1 MSTELTVE
9 LPEENQV
16 AAKTYSQQ
24 EIDAMDTQELL
35 LLYKRT
41 EAPELKW
48 PLVLR
53 YEGLIK
59 RIALQIRSVRSGY
72 VQMDDIIDEGMLT
85 ILNAID
91 KYDPD
96 KGVKFETYVSGRLR
110 GMVGDLARSQDW
122 LPRDLRRR
130 AKEINQS
137 IAYLSNTLGRFP
149 TDEEVADYMGLSL
162 ERYEKYIASISL
174 GNMLSLDFII
184 DGKDDDESQRDIPD
198 QHRDEQPELAIQQKE
213 LQYTLADGI
222 RMLRKKEQLVI
233 SLFYDQNLQ
242 IKEIAQ
248 VMGVTPSR
256 VSQIH
261 TKAIKK
267 LRAYMEAYMNGNT
280 ATMEYT
286 TKRKK
291 GTQHD
296 QGVLQSDIGYVDAA
310 EEFECSRQQYG

>member
-1 MSTELTVE
+1 MAVAVE
-9 LPEENQV
+9 LQEEHEEV
-16 AAKTYSQQ
+16 KEPKTYTQQ

-35 LLYKRT
+35 LLYKST
-41 EAPELKW
+41 GDEQLKW

-59 RIALQIRSVRSGY
+59 RVALQIRSVRSGY
-72 VQMDDIIDEGMLT
+72 VQMDDIINEGMLT
-85 ILNAID
+85 LLSAID
-91 KYDPD
+91 KFDPD

-130 AKEINQS
+130 AKEINQA
-137 IAYLSNTLGRFP
+137 IACLSNMKGRFP
-149 TDEEVADYMGLSL
+149 TDEEVADYMGLPI
-162 ERYEKYIASISL
+162 ERYEKYISSISL
-174 GNMLSLDFII
+174 GNMLSLDSVIE
-184 DGKDDDESQRDIPD
+184 GKGDDESQHDVPD
-198 QHRDEQPELAIQQKE
+198 RHREEQPEMAIQRKE
-213 LQYTLADGI
+213 LQSTLADGI
-222 RMLRKKEQLVI
+222 RMLRKKEQIVI

-267 LRAYMEAYMNGNT
+267 LRTYMESYMSGET
-280 ATMEYT
+280 GVEKTT

-291 GTQHD
+291 GT
-296 QGVLQSDIGYVDAA
+296 
-310 EEFECSRQQYG
+310 

>member
-1 MSTELTVE
+1 MA
-9 LPEENQV
+9 EERRSDNQT
-16 AAKTYSQQ
+16 AASSYSQQ
-24 EIDAMDTQELL
+24 DIDAMDTQELL

-41 EAPELKW
+41 GDEALKW

-53 YEGLIK
+53 YETLIK
-59 RIALQIRSVRSGY
+59 RVALQIRSVRSGY
-72 VQMDDIIDEGMLT
+72 VQMDDIINEGMLT
-85 ILNAID
+85 ILSAID

-130 AKEINQS
+130 SKEINQA
-137 IAYLSNTLGRFP
+137 IASLSNTLGRFP
-149 TDEEVADYMGLSL
+149 NDEEVAEYLDIPL

-174 GNMLSLDFII
+174 GNMLSLDSII
-184 DGKDDDESQRDIPD
+184 DGTGDDESQHDIPD
-198 QHRDEQPELAIQQKE
+198 SHRDAQPELAVQKKE

-222 RMLRKKEQLVI
+222 RSLRKKEQIVI

-267 LRAYMEAYMNGNT
+267 LRAYMEAYMSGNT
-280 ATMEYT
+280 TTEYT

-291 GTQHD
+291 GTQND
-296 QGVLQSDIGYVDAA
+296 QGVLQPDVRYADSAT
-310 EEFECSRQQYG
+310 EFECRRQQYG

>member
-1 MSTELTVE
+1 MAVAVE
-9 LPEENQV
+9 LQEEHEEV
-16 AAKTYSQQ
+16 KEAKTYTQQ

-35 LLYKRT
+35 LLYKNT
-41 EAPELKW
+41 GDEQLKW

-53 YEGLIK
+53 YESLIK
-59 RIALQIRSVRSGY
+59 RVALQIRSVRSGY
-72 VQMDDIIDEGMLT
+72 VQMDDIINEGMLT
-85 ILNAID
+85 LLSAID
-91 KYDPD
+91 KFDPD

-130 AKEINQS
+130 AKEINQA
-137 IAYLSNTLGRFP
+137 IACLSNSKGRFP
-149 TDEEVADYMGLSL
+149 TDEEVADYMGLPI
-162 ERYEKYIASISL
+162 ERYEKYISSISL
-174 GNMLSLDFII
+174 GNMLSLDSVIE
-184 DGKDDDESQRDIPD
+184 GKGDDESQHDVPD
-198 QHRDEQPELAIQQKE
+198 RHREEQPEMAIQRKE
-213 LQYTLADGI
+213 LQNTLADGI
-222 RMLRKKEQLVI
+222 RTLRKKEQIVI

-267 LRAYMEAYMNGNT
+267 LRTYMESYMSGET
-280 ATMEYT
+280 GVEKTT

-291 GTQHD
+291 GT
-296 QGVLQSDIGYVDAA
+296 
-310 EEFECSRQQYG
+310 